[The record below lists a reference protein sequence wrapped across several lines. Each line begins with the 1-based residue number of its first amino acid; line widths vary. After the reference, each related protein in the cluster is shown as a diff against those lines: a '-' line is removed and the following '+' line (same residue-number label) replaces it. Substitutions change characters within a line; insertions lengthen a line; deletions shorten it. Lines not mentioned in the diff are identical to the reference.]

1 MRTNNTIVKWKW
13 IAAVFFAISM
23 TGAIVGCGGEDAV
36 KDVTNDKQ
44 AESGN
49 SETKIDDSEES
60 EPEDTDSEEKTEF
73 YMGETAEQG
82 DVQFTLVNVYESSG
96 SELITPD
103 DGNIFLVCE
112 FDISNNSEEDIGI
125 SSVMNFEAYCD
136 DYSLTLD
143 IMGLQVPEAEGK
155 SQLNG
160 NIASGKKMNGIVAYQ
175 VPSDYKTMEI
185 NVTPDFWSGKDIKFI
200 YSK

>member
-155 SQLNG
+155 SQLDG

-175 VPSDYKTMEI
+175 VPTDYKTMEI

>member
-155 SQLNG
+155 SQLDG
-160 NIASGKKMNGIVAYQ
+160 NIASGKKMKGIVAYQ

>member
-23 TGAIVGCGGEDAV
+23 TGAIVGCGGEDEV

-44 AESGN
+44 AETGN

>member
-155 SQLNG
+155 SQLDG

-185 NVTPDFWSGKDIKFI
+185 NATPDFWSGKDIKFI

>member
-155 SQLNG
+155 SQLDG

>member
-73 YMGETAEQG
+73 TWVKQQNKET
-82 DVQFTLVNVYESSG
+82 FNLP
-96 SELITPD
+96 L
-103 DGNIFLVCE
+103 
-112 FDISNNSEEDIGI
+112 
-125 SSVMNFEAYCD
+125 
-136 DYSLTLD
+136 
-143 IMGLQVPEAEGK
+143 
-155 SQLNG
+155 
-160 NIASGKKMNGIVAYQ
+160 
-175 VPSDYKTMEI
+175 
-185 NVTPDFWSGKDIKFI
+185 
-200 YSK
+200 

>member
-82 DVQFTLVNVYESSG
+82 DVQFTLVNG
-96 SELITPD
+96 ELITPD

-155 SQLNG
+155 SQLDG

>member
-1 MRTNNTIVKWKW
+1 MPPY
-13 IAAVFFAISM
+13 FL

-155 SQLNG
+155 SQLDG

>member
-155 SQLNG
+155 SQLDG

-200 YSK
+200 

>member
-155 SQLNG
+155 SQLDG
-160 NIASGKKMNGIVAYQ
+160 NISSGKKMNGIVAYQ

>member
-155 SQLNG
+155 SQLDG

-185 NVTPDFWSGKDIKFI
+185 NVTPDFWSVRPYGLAKI
-200 YSK
+200 

>member
-23 TGAIVGCGGEDAV
+23 TGAIVGCGREDAV

-103 DGNIFLVCE
+103 DGTIFLVCE

-155 SQLNG
+155 SQLDG

>member
-125 SSVMNFEAYCD
+125 SSVMNFEANCD

-155 SQLNG
+155 SQLDG

>member
-155 SQLNG
+155 SQLDG

-185 NVTPDFWSGKDIKFI
+185 NVTPDFWSGKDMKFI

>member
-60 EPEDTDSEEKTEF
+60 EPAVTDSEEKSEF
-73 YMGETAEQG
+73 YMCETAEQG

-155 SQLNG
+155 SQLDG

>member
-23 TGAIVGCGGEDAV
+23 TGAIVVCGGEDAV

-155 SQLNG
+155 SQLDG